1 MSIQNAQEYLNKFG
15 KDKDIIIFDKSS
27 ATVELAAIAL
37 GCKPSHIAK
46 TLSFL
51 VGEQVVLI
59 VMAGDTKIDN
69 AKYKTYFGKKATML
83 PPSDVETLVG
93 HAVGGVCP
101 FGIKEGVKVFLDIS
115 LKRFDKVYPACGGSN
130 TAIGLNI
137 EELEIMSNFEEWI
150 DVGKLYEN
158 M

>member
-1 MSIQNAQEYLNKFG
+1 MSIQNAQEYLKKFG

-69 AKYKTYFGKKATML
+69 TKYKAYFGKKATML
-83 PPSDVETLVG
+83 PPAEVETLVG

-130 TAIGLNI
+130 TAIGLKI
-137 EELEIMSNFEEWI
+137 EELETMSNFEEWI

>member
-1 MSIQNAQEYLNKFG
+1 MSIQNAQEYLKKFG
-15 KDKDIIIFDKSS
+15 KDKDIIIFDNSS

-69 AKYKTYFGKKATML
+69 AKYKAYFGKKATML
-83 PPSDVETLVG
+83 PPAGVETLVG

-130 TAIGLNI
+130 TAIGLKI
-137 EELEIMSNFEEWI
+137 EELETMSNFEEWI

>member
-1 MSIQNAQEYLNKFG
+1 MSIQNAQEYLKKFG

-69 AKYKTYFGKKATML
+69 AKYKAYFGKKATML
-83 PPSDVETLVG
+83 PPAGVETLVG

-130 TAIGLNI
+130 TAIGLKI
-137 EELEIMSNFEEWI
+137 EELETMSNFEEWI

>member
-1 MSIQNAQEYLNKFG
+1 MSIQNAQEYLKKFG

-69 AKYKTYFGKKATML
+69 AKYKAYFGKKATML
-83 PPSDVETLVG
+83 PPAEVETLVG

-115 LKRFDKVYPACGGSN
+115 LKHFDKVYPACGGSN
-130 TAIGLNI
+130 TAIGLKI
-137 EELEIMSNFEEWI
+137 EELETMSNFEEWI

>member
-1 MSIQNAQEYLNKFG
+1 MSIQNAQEYLKKFG

-69 AKYKTYFGKKATML
+69 AKYKAYFGKKATML
-83 PPSDVETLVG
+83 PPAEVETLVG

-130 TAIGLNI
+130 TAIGLKI
-137 EELEIMSNFEEWI
+137 EELETMSNFEEWI

>member
-1 MSIQNAQEYLNKFG
+1 
-15 KDKDIIIFDKSS
+15 
-27 ATVELAAIAL
+27 
-37 GCKPSHIAK
+37 
-46 TLSFL
+46 
-51 VGEQVVLI
+51 
-59 VMAGDTKIDN
+59 
-69 AKYKTYFGKKATML
+69 ML
-83 PPSDVETLVG
+83 PPAEVETLVG

-130 TAIGLNI
+130 TAIGLKI
-137 EELEIMSNFEEWI
+137 EELETMSNFEEWI